1 LYKSKYKD
9 TFVLLN
15 KKTLK
20 MKIIISGSLG
30 NIGKP
35 LTAQLVKSG
44 HDVTV
49 ISSNADRKAAIED
62 LGAKAVI
69 GSVSDAD
76 FLSETFKGADALFAM
91 TPPNMGGVNII
102 QNTTDAGTAFAKAI
116 QNANIKRVV
125 MLSSIGADLP
135 TGNGPIAGLYNI
147 EKIYEKLNTSITF
160 LRAGYF
166 YINFFNDIP
175 MIKRAEIMGANIP
188 AGNRIPLVHPEDIA
202 WAAAEELQK
211 LPEGKNVRYIISD
224 VCTPSEIAKTF
235 GTAIGKTEL
244 PWVEFTDEQ
253 YLGGMTQAGV
263 PEEMAGLY
271 TEMGSGLRNETIA
284 ADFLN
289 TDGKV
294 QGKIKLED
302 FAKEFASKF

>member
-1 LYKSKYKD
+1 
-9 TFVLLN
+9 
-15 KKTLK
+15 

-49 ISSNADRKAAIED
+49 ISSNADRKEAIEN
-62 LGAKAVI
+62 LGAKAAV
-69 GSVSDAD
+69 GSISDAS
-76 FLSETFKGADALFAM
+76 FLAETFVGADALFAM
-91 TPPNMGGVNII
+91 TPPNMGGVNIVK
-102 QNTTDAGTAFAKAI
+102 NTTDAGHAFAKAI
-116 QNANIKRVV
+116 QQTNIKRVV

-147 EKIYEKLNTSITF
+147 EKIYEKLDTSITF

-166 YINFFNDIP
+166 YLNFLNDIP
-175 MIKRAEIMGANIP
+175 MIKGAGIMGANFP
-188 AGNRIPLVHPEDIA
+188 ASNRIPLVHPEDIA
-202 WAAAEELQK
+202 NAVAEELQK
-211 LPEGKNVRYIISD
+211 TQEGKNIRYIVSD
-224 VCTPSEIAKTF
+224 VKTPAEIVEAF
-235 GTAIGKTEL
+235 GSAMGKPEL
-244 PWVEFTDEQ
+244 PWVELTDEQ

-289 TDGKV
+289 NDGNAT
-294 QGKIKLED
+294 GKIKLED

>member
-1 LYKSKYKD
+1 
-9 TFVLLN
+9 
-15 KKTLK
+15 

-35 LTAQLVKSG
+35 LTAQLVQSG

-49 ISSNADRKAAIED
+49 ISSNADRKAAIEA
-62 LGAKAVI
+62 LGSKAAI

-76 FLSETFKGADALFAM
+76 FLAETFAGADALFAM
-91 TPPNMGGVNII
+91 TPPNMGGANII
-102 QNTTDAGTAFAKAI
+102 KNTTEAGDAFAKAI
-116 QNANIKRVV
+116 QKANIKRVV

-147 EKIYEKLNTSITF
+147 EKIYEKLDTSITF

-175 MIKRAEIMGANIP
+175 MIKGAGIMGANFP
-188 AGNRIPLVHPEDIA
+188 VSNQIPLVHPEDIA
-202 WAAAEELQK
+202 WAVAEELQK
-211 LPEGKNVRYIISD
+211 TQEGKNIRYIVSD
-224 VCTPSEIAKTF
+224 VKTPSDIVNAF
-235 GTAIGKTEL
+235 GNAIGKPEL

-253 YLGGMTQAGV
+253 YFGGMTQAGV

-284 ADFLN
+284 SDFLKN
-289 TDGKV
+289 DGKAE
-294 QGKIKLED
+294 GKIKLED

>member
-1 LYKSKYKD
+1 
-9 TFVLLN
+9 
-15 KKTLK
+15 

-35 LTAQLVKSG
+35 LTAQLVQSG

-49 ISSNADRKAAIED
+49 ISSNADRKSAIED
-62 LGAKAVI
+62 LGAKAAI

-76 FLSETFKGADALFAM
+76 FLSKTFTGADALFAM
-91 TPPNMGGVNII
+91 TPPNMGGVNIVK
-102 QNTTDAGTAFAKAI
+102 NTTDAGAAFAKAI
-116 QNANIKRVV
+116 QTANIKRVV

-135 TGNGPIAGLYNI
+135 AGNGPIAGLYNI
-147 EKIYEKLNTSITF
+147 EKIYEKLDVSVTF

-166 YINFFNDIP
+166 YINFYNDIP
-175 MIKRAEIMGANIP
+175 MIKGAGIMGANFP
-188 AGNRIPLVHPEDIA
+188 ASNRIPLVHPEDIA
-202 WAAAEELQK
+202 NAAAEELQK
-211 LPEGKNVRYIISD
+211 NQEGKNIRYIISD
-224 VCTPSEIAKTF
+224 VKTPSEIVKAF
-235 GTAIGKTEL
+235 GTAIDKPEL
-244 PWVEFTDEQ
+244 PWIEFTDEQ
-253 YLGGMTQAGV
+253 YFGGMTQAGV

-289 TDGKV
+289 NDGIAS
-294 QGKIKLED
+294 GKIKLED

>member
-1 LYKSKYKD
+1 
-9 TFVLLN
+9 
-15 KKTLK
+15 

-49 ISSNADRKAAIED
+49 ISSNADRKETIEK
-62 LGAKAVI
+62 LGAKAAI

-76 FLSETFKGADALFAM
+76 FLSATFAGADALFAM

-102 QNTTDAGTAFAKAI
+102 QNTTDAGNALAKAI
-116 QNANIKRVV
+116 QSANIKRVV

-147 EKIYEKLNTSITF
+147 EKIYEKLDTSITF

-166 YINFFNDIP
+166 YFNFFNDIP
-175 MIKRAEIMGANIP
+175 MIKGAGIMGANFP
-188 AGNRIPLVHPEDIA
+188 ASNRIPLVHPEDIA
-202 WAAAEELQK
+202 RAAAEELQK
-211 LPEGKNVRYIISD
+211 AQEGKNVRYIISD
-224 VCTPSEIAKTF
+224 IKTPSEIVKAF
-235 GTAIGKTEL
+235 GNAIGKPEL

-271 TEMGSGLRNETIA
+271 TEMGTGLRNETIA

-289 TDGKV
+289 NDGKV
-294 QGKIKLED
+294 DGEIKLED

>member
-1 LYKSKYKD
+1 
-9 TFVLLN
+9 
-15 KKTLK
+15 

-49 ISSNADRKAAIED
+49 ISSNADRKDAIEN
-62 LGAKAVI
+62 LGAKAAV
-69 GSVSDAD
+69 GSVSDAE
-76 FLSETFKGADALFAM
+76 FLSKTFAGADALFAM
-91 TPPNMGGVNII
+91 TPPNMGGVNIVR
-102 QNTTDAGTAFAKAI
+102 NTTDAGNAFAKAI
-116 QNANIKRVV
+116 QAANIKRVV

-166 YINFFNDIP
+166 YFNFFNDIP
-175 MIKRAEIMGANIP
+175 MIQGAGIMGANFP
-188 AGNRIPLVHPEDIA
+188 ASNRIPLVHPEDIA

-211 LPEGKNVRYIISD
+211 NQEGKNIRYIISD
-224 VCTPSEIAKTF
+224 VKTPSEIVKTF
-235 GTAIGKTEL
+235 GTAIGKPEL

-253 YLGGMTQAGV
+253 YFGGMTQAGV

-271 TEMGSGLRNETIA
+271 TEMGTGLRNETIA

-289 TDGKV
+289 NDKTV

>member
-1 LYKSKYKD
+1 
-9 TFVLLN
+9 
-15 KKTLK
+15 

-35 LTAQLVKSG
+35 LAAQLVKSG

-49 ISSNADRKAAIED
+49 ISSNADRKEAIEN
-62 LGAKAVI
+62 LGAKAAI

-76 FLSETFKGADALFAM
+76 FLLKTFENADALFAM
-91 TPPNMGGVNII
+91 TPPNMGGVNIVK
-102 QNTTDAGTAFAKAI
+102 NTTDAGSAFAKAI
-116 QNANIKRVV
+116 QQANIKRVV
-125 MLSSIGADLP
+125 MLSSIGAHLP

-147 EKIYEKLNTSITF
+147 EKIYEKLDASITF

-175 MIKRAEIMGANIP
+175 MIKGAGIMGANFP
-188 AGNRIPLVHPEDIA
+188 ASNRIPLVHPEDIA
-202 WAAAEELQK
+202 FATAEELQK
-211 LPEGKNVRYIISD
+211 NQEGKNIRYIISD
-224 VCTPSEIAKTF
+224 VKTPSEIVEAF
-235 GTAIGKTEL
+235 GAAIGKPEL

-271 TEMGSGLRNETIA
+271 TEMGTGLRNETIA
-284 ADFLN
+284 SDFLN
-289 TDGKV
+289 NDGKV
-294 QGKIKLED
+294 EGKIKLED
-302 FAKEFASKF
+302 FAKEFALKF

>member
-1 LYKSKYKD
+1 
-9 TFVLLN
+9 
-15 KKTLK
+15 

-49 ISSNADRKAAIED
+49 ISSNTDRKDAIEN
-62 LGAKAVI
+62 LGAKAAI

-76 FLSETFKGADALFAM
+76 FLSKTLSGADALFAM
-91 TPPNMGGVNII
+91 TPPNMGGINIVK
-102 QNTTDAGTAFAKAI
+102 NTTDAGHAFAKAI
-116 QNANIKRVV
+116 QTANIKRVV

-147 EKIYEKLNTSITF
+147 EKIYEKLDTSITF

-166 YINFFNDIP
+166 YFNFFNDIP
-175 MIKRAEIMGANIP
+175 MIKGAGIMGANFP
-188 AGNRIPLVHPEDIA
+188 ASNRIPLVHPEDIA
-202 WAAAEELQK
+202 FAAAEELQK
-211 LPEGKNVRYIISD
+211 TQEGKNIRYIISD
-224 VCTPSEIAKTF
+224 VKTPSDIVKTF
-235 GTAIGKTEL
+235 GAAIEKPEL
-244 PWVEFTDEQ
+244 PWIEFTDEQ
-253 YLGGMTQAGV
+253 YFGGMTQAGV

-271 TEMGSGLRNETIA
+271 TEMGTGLRNETIA

-289 TDGKV
+289 NDGNV

>member
-1 LYKSKYKD
+1 
-9 TFVLLN
+9 
-15 KKTLK
+15 

-49 ISSNADRKAAIED
+49 ISSTAHRKDAIEN
-62 LGAKAVI
+62 LGAKAAI
-69 GSVSDAD
+69 GSISDSD
-76 FLSETFKGADALFAM
+76 FLSKTFTGADALFAM

-102 QNTTDAGTAFAKAI
+102 KNTTEAGAAFAKAI
-116 QNANIKRVV
+116 QETKIKRVV

-147 EKIYEKLNTSITF
+147 EKIYEKLDVSITF

-166 YINFFNDIP
+166 YFNFFNDIP
-175 MIKRAEIMGANIP
+175 MIKGAGIMGANFP
-188 AGNRIPLVHPEDIA
+188 ASNSIPLVHPEDIA
-202 WAAAEELQK
+202 AAAAEELQK
-211 LPEGKNVRYIISD
+211 TQEGKNIRYIISD
-224 VCTPSEIAKTF
+224 VKTPSEIVKAF
-235 GTAIGKTEL
+235 GSAIDKPEL
-244 PWVEFTDEQ
+244 PWIEFTDEQ
-253 YLGGMTQAGV
+253 YFGGMTQAGV

-271 TEMGSGLRNETIA
+271 TEMGTGLRNETIA

-289 TDGKV
+289 NDGNAT
-294 QGKIKLED
+294 GKIKLED
-302 FAKEFASKF
+302 FAKEFASKL